1 VESPTLTIREIV
13 LLAEEEVK
21 KWFDEVKAAA
31 NKNEIQ
37 FRTEFIA
44 SKGFVL
50 DYGEEQNIDLI
61 VVGTKRQVWYYKNV
75 AWNVASGLVTCA
87 LCPFLVIK

>member
-1 VESPTLTIREIV
+1 M
-13 LLAEEEVK
+13 
-21 KWFDEVKAAA
+21 KAQA

-37 FRTEFIA
+37 FRTEFIV
-44 SKGFVL
+44 SKGSVVNTVL

>member
-1 VESPTLTIREIV
+1 V
-13 LLAEEEVK
+13 
-21 KWFDEVKAAA
+21 
-31 NKNEIQ
+31 
-37 FRTEFIA
+37 
-44 SKGFVL
+44 SKGSVVNTVL